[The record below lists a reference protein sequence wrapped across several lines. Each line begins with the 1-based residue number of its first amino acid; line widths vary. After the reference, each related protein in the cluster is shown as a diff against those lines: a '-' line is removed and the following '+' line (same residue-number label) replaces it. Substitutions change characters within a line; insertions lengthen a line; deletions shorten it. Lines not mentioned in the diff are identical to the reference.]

1 MSKENDQLKDCL
13 IDFESNYKHMEYCFR
28 KTLIDQ
34 QYLLTVLSE
43 HELKERPQIMLISDD
58 LRFFLNAIENKTGK
72 IMIFSYKFYK
82 LLTNLFNI

>member
-1 MSKENDQLKDCL
+1 MNKENEQLKDRL

-43 HELKERPQIMLISDD
+43 HELKEWPQIMLISDD

-72 IMIFSYKFYK
+72 ILIFSYKFYK